1 MWPEDLSSGATFKEQ
16 EYLPTKGKW
25 EDIFVQR
32 MVMWVSRPVCGW
44 ADQMADFKTK
54 SREAI
59 KGDIAKTGRH
69 KPLGLKTKP
78 RGLNPKNILE
88 IE

>member
-1 MWPEDLSSGATFKEQ
+1 
-16 EYLPTKGKW
+16 
-25 EDIFVQR
+25 
-32 MVMWVSRPVCGW
+32 MWVSRPVCGW

-59 KGDIAKTGRH
+59 KGDIAKTGRY